1 MQCMA
6 GKVFMAAKLNFH
18 QKAVA
23 KEGGRREDIAGGF
36 FWSEKRKDRERE
48 SGRWARGRKGLDEN
62 HDVEVQNVKNK
73 DEVRKEHV
81 NCDQRI

>member
-1 MQCMA
+1 MT
-6 GKVFMAAKLNFH
+6 VAAKLNFH

-48 SGRWARGRKGLDEN
+48 SGRWGEERGRKGLDEN
-62 HDVEVQNVKNK
+62 PDVEVQNVKNK